1 MLNRIEDVY
10 LNILRIA
17 VLCIATIALLM
28 FGFSVVQSGPMLGQL
43 VGASTTTEVQNATLS
58 AFVAENREALGSPD
72 SAVAID
78 TSAQVVPQRIESAA
92 ENIRAY
98 VAKHHG
104 FTIEMAQARAHLMSF
119 HEAMPLAYQSQ
130 YAASIEA
137 MTKQLVDAVGEP
149 LSTANLNRA
158 IAWHADRFQSQIQE
172 SELRKAENTSKA
184 VVAATVAAIS
194 LLTFLIVIFF
204 FVVVKIER
212 NLRVVRTQ
220 DVSGAVL

>member
-1 MLNRIEDVY
+1 MLSRIEDVY

-17 VLCIATIALLM
+17 VLCIATIALLA
-28 FGFSVVQSGPMLGQL
+28 FAFSLLQSGPMLGRL
-43 VGASTTTEVQNATLS
+43 VGVSTTTEIQNATLS
-58 AFVAENREALGSPD
+58 AFVAENREALGAPD
-72 SAVAID
+72 SAAAID
-78 TSAQVVPQRIESAA
+78 ASAQVVPQSIEKAA
-92 ENIRAY
+92 ENISAY

-104 FTIEMAQARAHLMSF
+104 FTIEMVQARAHLMSF
-119 HEAMPLAYQSQ
+119 HDAMPLAYQAQ
-130 YAASIEA
+130 YATSIEA

-149 LSTANLNRA
+149 LSTENLNRA

-172 SELRKAENTSKA
+172 NELSKAESASKA
-184 VVAATVAAIS
+184 VVAATVAGMS

-220 DVSGAVL
+220 NVSGAV